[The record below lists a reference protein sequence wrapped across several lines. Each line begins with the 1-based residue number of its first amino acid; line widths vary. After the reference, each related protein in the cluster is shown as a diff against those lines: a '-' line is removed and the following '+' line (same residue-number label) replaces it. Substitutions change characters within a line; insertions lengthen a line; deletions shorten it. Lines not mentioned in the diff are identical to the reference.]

1 MKKYRII
8 CDDMGKYV
16 FQELDK
22 NYCWFTLYSDYDLQK
37 VEGWVRWYCEI
48 AKRKRGIIKEWE
60 E

>member
-1 MKKYRII
+1 
-8 CDDMGKYV
+8 MGKYV